1 MEFDTYLPDQPT
13 LISFKPNLA
22 SREVVI
28 TVGRDVENFISVK
41 YDEFMIVMIKE
52 AKDFFRHMK
61 RLLPK
66 SQSVYA
72 QAEKDLEIVR
82 RNWNKELNF

>member
-52 AKDFFRHMK
+52 ARLFFEK
-61 RLLPK
+61 IVELLPERESSYIK
-66 SQSVYA
+66 SLNRLDSIQVV
-72 QAEKDLEIVR
+72 EKT
-82 RNWNKELNF
+82 N